1 MALRNLVQSF
11 LLQPETPEEG
21 NKMFTFRM
29 KNETGLSD
37 EEKKMAQELNE
48 AIAKAEADKADRDE
62 DSINFPDDDLE
73 PVEMLSSFIAGFLS
87 GMVADRFELMADK
100 DYEMLPSY
108 AVIGEKDGK
117 VYIAEYP
124 SDVQFNFED
133 EQATADYQ
141 AVFDELNKIRDGSG
155 DSPIVLK

>member
-21 NKMFTFRM
+21 NKMFTIRK

-73 PVEMLSSFIAGFLS
+73 PVEMLSSFIAGYLS